1 MWIRHEQCPQC
12 AERGQDNS
20 QDNLGIHEDG
30 HKYCF
35 SCGYYESKKGVSI
48 DDLTRQ
54 FHSTELQQEER
65 KNDSNSLPAD
75 ISPLISQK
83 ALTWLKKYGITNW
96 EIEENQISFSPSRE
110 LLIFPIGSKGQH
122 MEAWQGRYFGSNT
135 EHPKY
140 RTKGYKSNV
149 MHIVN
154 PESTTVV
161 LVEDI
166 ISAIKVGR
174 QFSAMPLFGSDI
186 TKTQL
191 FRLSRY
197 YENICIWLDPD
208 KYQHAIKLG
217 QRAELFFKEVHVVFS
232 EKDPKDFTDEE
243 IKGFIS
249 GFHTMELG

>member
-12 AERGQDNS
+12 AERGQDNAC
-20 QDNLGIHEDG
+20 DNLGIHEDG

-35 SCGYYESKKGVSI
+35 SCGFYQPKQGVSLA
-48 DDLTRQ
+48 DLARE
-54 FHSTELQQEER
+54 FHTVESQQKE
-65 KNDSNSLPAD
+65 KNDSNSLPFD
-75 ISPLISQK
+75 THPFIPQK
-83 ALTWLKKYGITNW
+83 ALTWLKKYGITNE

-110 LLIFPIGSKGQH
+110 LLVFPIGSKGQH
-122 MEAWQGRYFGSNT
+122 MEAWQGRYFGSNP

-140 RTKGYKSNV
+140 LTKGYKSNI
-149 MHIVN
+149 MHVVN
-154 PESTTVV
+154 AGETSTVI
-161 LVEDI
+161 LVEDL

-174 QFSAMPLFGSDI
+174 QYAAMPLFGSDI

-197 YENICIWLDPD
+197 YENIAIWLDPD

-232 EKDPKDFTDEE
+232 EKDPKDFSDEE